1 MFRLVAYPTRSHR
14 LGLVVPASLVCA
26 LAMAA
31 FDPPFSTGI
40 AAHVAA
46 TSFSKLVQGG
56 AAFGF
61 PGITAAVIVGSAAV
75 LILMLA
81 GLIFGRHRRQALAIQ
96 ARRFRTLADATFEG
110 LVFERDGRIVDVNRM
125 MCRLAGSDAA
135 TLIGLRLA
143 DLIPGMAITPRRN
156 EPAMEFAL
164 LLPDGQTRPVEA
176 IWRDDFDHLGRR
188 GHIVAIRDLSQ
199 QKAAEARIE
208 QLANFDSLTGL
219 ATRDLFEQQ
228 LQNAL
233 DLRRQSPNGVAL
245 LYVGLDRFETLNEAL
260 GPLTGQ
266 QILLQ
271 TARRLSAIVQLADI
285 VARLGHDEFA
295 VIRPMTEPA
304 GSVVLAERI
313 VTQMALPFLVD
324 GQPVGLTASVGVA
337 RYPADGTTAGQ
348 LMKYAALALLQAKHD
363 GSGQWRHFE
372 PEMDMALRTKRS
384 LEHDLRAALRE
395 GQFSLHYQPF
405 IAMQTGACAGYEALL
420 RWNHPERGQISP
432 VDFIPW
438 AEKSGLIVPIGSWVL
453 ATACAEAVSWDNPAI
468 ISVNL
473 SPVQFVQPGIVAIV
487 ADVLR
492 RTGLPA
498 ERLELEI
505 TEGTLMDD
513 TGNALRTLTALKA
526 LGVKIAMDDFGTGY
540 SSLSYLRKFPF
551 DKIKI
556 DRSFIS
562 DVEDDAK
569 AESIVQVII
578 NLSRSL
584 RLDVTAEGVE
594 TQPQLDMLR
603 THGCTF
609 AQGFLLGRP
618 NPAGQIGQSKRHSP
632 VVVSQSMERLEA
644 AFLL

>member
-1 MFRLVAYPTRSHR
+1 MSI
-14 LGLVVPASLVCA
+14 S
-26 LAMAA
+26 
-31 FDPPFSTGI
+31 
-40 AAHVAA
+40 
-46 TSFSKLVQGG
+46 
-56 AAFGF
+56 
-61 PGITAAVIVGSAAV
+61 
-75 LILMLA
+75 
-81 GLIFGRHRRQALAIQ
+81 
-96 ARRFRTLADATFEG
+96 
-110 LVFERDGRIVDVNRM
+110 
-125 MCRLAGSDAA
+125 
-135 TLIGLRLA
+135 
-143 DLIPGMAITPRRN
+143 PRRN

-164 LLPDGQTRPVEA
+164 LLPDGRTRPVEA
-176 IWRDDFDHLGRR
+176 IWRDDFDHCGRR
-188 GHIVAIRDLSQ
+188 GHIVAIRDLYR

-208 QLANFDSLTGL
+208 QLANFDALTGF
-219 ATRDLFEQQ
+219 ANRDLVEQQ

-233 DLRRQSPNGVAL
+233 DLPGRSPNGVTL
-245 LYVGLDRFETLNEAL
+245 LHVGVDRFDTYNEAL
-260 GPLTGQ
+260 GPLAGQ

-271 TARRLSAIVQLADI
+271 TARRLSGIAQGADI

-295 VIRPMTEPA
+295 LIRKMAEPA
-304 GSVVLAERI
+304 DSVALAERI

-324 GQPVGLTASVGVA
+324 EQPVGLSACVGIA
-337 RYPADGTTAGQ
+337 RCPADGTTAGEI
-348 LMKYAALALLQAKHD
+348 MKYAALALLQAKHD
-363 GSGQWRHFE
+363 GSGRWRHFE
-372 PEMDMALRTKRS
+372 PGMDTALRTKRS
-384 LEHDLRAALRE
+384 LEHDLRAALKE

-432 VDFIPW
+432 ADFIPW

-473 SPVQFVQPGIVAIV
+473 SPAQFVQPGIVATV

-505 TEGTLMDD
+505 TESTLMDD
-513 TGNALRTLTALKA
+513 TGSALRTLTALKA
-526 LGVKIAMDDFGTGY
+526 LGVTIAMDDFGTGY

-562 DVEDDAK
+562 DAGDDAK
-569 AESIVQVII
+569 AESIVKVII
-578 NLSRSL
+578 ALSRSL

-603 THGCTF
+603 SHGCTF

-618 NPAGQIGQSKRHSP
+618 NPAGQLGLSRRHSP
-632 VVVSQSMERLEA
+632 LVVSQPMKRLEA
-644 AFLL
+644 AVLAQ